1 MDYKDKI
8 ILLTEKN
15 NGYITTKEVIK
26 NNIPNIYL
34 TQLVDEGKLLRT
46 SRGLYMFP
54 DCFEDE
60 YYKFQLTNSNAI
72 FSLETALYL
81 HNFSD
86 RVPIVYNITVPSNY
100 GGNLL
105 KEKNVNLLYIKNE
118 FHEIGITEILSPMGQ
133 TIKVYDIERTI
144 CDIIKHKNKVDPEI
158 FSKAL
163 KEYSHYKKKN
173 MNNLIIYAR
182 KLNVE
187 DEVRSYME
195 VML

>member
-8 ILLTEKN
+8 ILLAENN

-86 RVPIVYNITVPSNY
+86 RVPTVYNITVPSNY

-105 KEKNVNLLYIKNE
+105 KEENVNLLYVKNE
-118 FHEIGITEILSPMGQ
+118 FHEMGQ

-163 KEYSHYKKKN
+163 KEYSHYKEKN

-195 VML
+195 VIL